1 MAYPISDVPRRI
13 VYSGS
18 AGVGPYAFTFEV
30 LANTDIAVYKN
41 TTLLT
46 LTTDYTVSINAGTG
60 TGTVTLV
67 VAATGSDSVTLV
79 GDRAI
84 ERTSDFVTG
93 GDLFASTLN
102 DELDSLTI
110 AAQQVDEKADRAI
123 RARVTDPTTLDM
135 TLPAYGTR
143 ANKLMGFTSGGA
155 PTTTTSTVA
164 QIDAAVSSF
173 VNATGNNASSILYTP
188 AGTGA
193 VATTVQTKL
202 RQMAVSLKDFGAVGD
217 GVTDD
222 TLATQTAVT
231 YCIQNGKA
239 LYVPQGTYIINSA
252 TGNNQHS
259 GTLAAIRL
267 DFLTANGQGL
277 TMFGEG
283 RGKSIFKEGDG
294 QINAAAPADKKFV
307 RMFLCLMSATSYTLG
322 SFTFMDLTFD
332 KNARSNSLPAAP
344 FDYETS
350 HIIAFSGNAGATTI
364 DAVTVERCEFID
376 KSAGCFVVGPST
388 VLATSIVADDIVSV
402 DHPTSVNPS
411 WGQKGCL
418 ELACDSQLTVI
429 DKTNCLYSQIEPTFT
444 YDANRYSRFKI
455 SNSKIDEFEYTYTGT
470 GVASGN
476 SNIFI
481 DIVNLTSLTSFLTRG
496 TRTKISNSTIK
507 ATLEFYDHEFLA
519 SNCKILLPY
528 DASTFVVTSLYINRP
543 SAWTVSSTARFS
555 NCDILIDATTVDA
568 TTTGYGVRA
577 NLNATL
583 PAKVVFDNCYFDPRL
598 YGTCS
603 PYSQGGDFTFNNCVA
618 AGRSGGIAF
627 EAGSF
632 STYNTKLT
640 LNNNDFSNVAGT
652 YLYIRQATAGYTLK
666 VDGGYPSANWAYG
679 SNNATL
685 VLPAQFTIKPRFYG
699 TAAPASG
706 TWFAGDRVENSVPT
720 VGQPKAWRCTVSGTP
735 GTWVSEGNL

>member
-1 MAYPISDVPRRI
+1 MASLAPAPKAQFIDANGNPLVGGKL
-13 VYSGS
+13 YSYS
-18 AGVGPYAFTFEV
+18 AGTTTPLATYVDQTQTA
-30 LANTDIAVYKN
+30 ANTNPVILDSRGEASVWLAVASYK
-41 TTLLT
+41 LRLT
-46 LTTDYTVSINAGTG
+46 DANNVEIWTVDNIVTDD
-60 TGTVTLV
+60 
-67 VAATGSDSVTLV
+67 VAVLSDLALPGGATLV
-79 GDRAI
+79 GY
-84 ERTSDFVTG
+84 SPG
-93 GDLFASTLN
+93 P
-102 DELDSLTI
+102 DSLLG
-110 AAQQVDEKADRAI
+110 V
-123 RARVTDPTTLDM
+123 VPM
-135 TLPAYGTR
+135 
-143 ANKLMGFTSGGA
+143 
-155 PTTTTSTVA
+155 TVA
-164 QIDAAVSSF
+164 AALDNLSDKTDGSSYVGF
-173 VNATGNNASSILYTP
+173 IQ

-193 VATTVQTKL
+193 VTRTAQSKMRDV
-202 RQMAVSLKDFGAVGD
+202 VSVKDFGAVGD

-222 TLATQTAVT
+222 TLAIQTAVT

-239 LYVPQGTYIINSA
+239 LFVPAGTYIIKDA

-283 RGKSIFKEGDG
+283 RGKSIFKEADG
-294 QINAAAPADKKFV
+294 EINAAAPADKKFV

-332 KNARSNSLPAAP
+332 KNARSNSLPSAP
-344 FDYETS
+344 YDYETS
-350 HIIAFSGNAGATTI
+350 HIIAFSGNAGPATI

-402 DHPTSVNPS
+402 DHPTSTNPL

-455 SNSKIDEFEYTYTGT
+455 SNSKIDEFEYTYTGS

-528 DASTFVVTSLYINRP
+528 NASTFVVTSLYINRP
-543 SAWTVSSTARFS
+543 SSWTVSSTARFS
-555 NCDILIDATTVDA
+555 NCEILIDATTVDA
-568 TTTGYGVRA
+568 TTTGYGVRS

-603 PYSQGGDFTFNNCVA
+603 PYSQGGDFTFNNCVV

-640 LNNNDFSNVAGT
+640 LNSNDFVNVAGT
-652 YLYIRQATAGYTLK
+652 NIYVRQPTAGYSLK
-666 VDGGYPSANWAYG
+666 VDGSYPSSGWTYS

-685 VLPAQFTIKPRFYG
+685 VLPAQFTVKPRFYG

-706 TWFAGDRVENSVPT
+706 TWFVGDRVQNSVPT
-720 VGQPKAWRCTVSGTP
+720 VGQPKAWSCTVSGTP